1 MTEVETLIIG
11 ETVKVEIDFGVDL
24 PQSMKLTVKS
34 CVLGTLEFITDGVV
48 MPQLAYM
55 VQIIETRN
63 TRTAAF
69 HWKVFTTGSG
79 SRATLSCQMRI
90 EKEVIQTTTT
100 STTTSTT
107 STTPRPDT
115 TGYSTN
121 EYDGSG
127 DYWDNNYNA
136 SSNLFS
142 SLFE

>member
-1 MTEVETLIIG
+1 MTEIETLIIG
-11 ETVKVEIDFGVDL
+11 RTVKVEIDFGVDL
-24 PQSMKLTVKS
+24 PQSMKLTIKS
-34 CVLGTLEFITDGVV
+34 CALGTLEFITDGVV

-55 VQIIETRN
+55 VQIIETSN

-69 HWKVFTTGSG
+69 HWKVFTTGTSG

-90 EKEVIQTTTT
+90 EKEVTQTTTT

-107 STTPRPDT
+107 PRPDT
-115 TGYSTN
+115 SGYSTS

-127 DYWDNNYNA
+127 NYWDNNYND
-136 SSNLFS
+136 SSNIFS